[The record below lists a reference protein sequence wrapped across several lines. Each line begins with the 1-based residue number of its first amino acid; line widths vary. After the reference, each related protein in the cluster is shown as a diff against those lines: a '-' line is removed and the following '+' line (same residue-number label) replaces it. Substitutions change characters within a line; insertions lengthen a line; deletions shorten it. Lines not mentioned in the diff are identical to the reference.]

1 MNDRQPIV
9 IIRTAIETSKGKSA
23 TIDPIAHN
31 AIIIARKSF
40 KQGASGAV
48 SGEWH
53 IVHVEIVKGLLKVKY
68 AGSAKGIGFALL
80 SMLFMP
86 VAVQSLAVCV

>member
-1 MNDRQPIV
+1 M
-9 IIRTAIETSKGKSA
+9 
-23 TIDPIAHN
+23 
-31 AIIIARKSF
+31 
-40 KQGASGAV
+40 
-48 SGEWH
+48 
-53 IVHVEIVKGLLKVKY
+53 KY